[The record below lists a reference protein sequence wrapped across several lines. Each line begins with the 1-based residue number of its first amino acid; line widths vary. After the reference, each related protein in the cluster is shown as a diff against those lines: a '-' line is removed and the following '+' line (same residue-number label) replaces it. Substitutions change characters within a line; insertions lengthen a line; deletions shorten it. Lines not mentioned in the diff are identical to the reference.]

1 MKEASKKSVL
11 DIIFKLIQEGK
22 NKKEIKEK
30 LGIKKNNLCNQLRRL
45 ENLGAIRREG
55 KFVIKILNQ
64 NLPSTLLHPGVTI
77 NKVQIKGGGVKRGHA
92 HNFKV
97 YFHKKVNLK
106 ELPKI
111 KQDASLG
118 IFQRLPFGSL
128 KFIKKGFTIW
138 INSHNLTIYSNNSY
152 YSKNALHSKFIA
164 LRSVDNLI
172 QNLILKYNL
181 PDNYGIEIFREHYGL
196 IFNAFA
202 KWLNKKGRKM
212 YVEDKKGKTI
222 LWVDKSR
229 KDDIGLDEFEG
240 EDPLIINNADT
251 FFKSHEKH
259 GFKVDADFTLN
270 GFQTLTKASVQ
281 NAKNLNDYAVHLKA
295 HVESVK
301 QLGNAVQELTKV
313 VKDLKKDD

>member
-1 MKEASKKSVL
+1 MKEAKKRCELGEVL
-11 DIIFKLIQEGK
+11 HLLIQNK
-22 NKKEIKEK
+22 TKAQIKKETG
-30 LGIKKNNLCNQLRRL
+30 LSSTALSNQLRRL
-45 ENLGAIRREG
+45 EDLGAIRREG
-55 KFVIKILNQ
+55 KFVIKILNA
-64 NLPSTLLHPGVTI
+64 NLPSSHLHPRVTI
-77 NKVQIKGGGVKRGHA
+77 NQVHIKGGGVKRGHA

-106 ELPKI
+106 ELTKI

-118 IFQRLPFGSL
+118 VFQRLPFGSL
-128 KFIKKGFTIW
+128 KFIRKGFTIW

-164 LRSVDNLI
+164 LRSVDNLV

-202 KWLNKKGRKM
+202 KWLNSRGRKM

-270 GFQTLTKASVQ
+270 GLNVLTNACKD

-301 QLGNAVQELTKV
+301 QLGSAVTELTKV
-313 VKDLKKDD
+313 VKEIKYKK